1 MENQILSFQ
10 EEVEITRKQVITAE
24 HGVLLVWG
32 WTTLIVA
39 FAVFLSVWS
48 TGNRLWEYLWL
59 AQPVVGGLISLVK
72 GKPRL
77 ISPTSLYKMMT
88 LVSRIMIGTIVIC
101 AAAAF
106 CTVFN
111 VWFFILVILSL
122 WNGVS
127 AYMLDYPR
135 LRISCFGGLAIS
147 FFLLFASET
156 YVVPIFASGIVFTLI
171 VPGYVM
177 RSDYIKQHLL
187 KSYISEL

>member
-39 FAVFLSVWS
+39 FAVFLSVWL

-77 ISPTSLYKMMT
+77 TSPTSLYKMMT

-111 VWFFILVILSL
+111 VWLVILVILSL

-127 AYMLDYPR
+127 AYLLDYPR
-135 LRISCFGGLAIS
+135 LRICCFGGLAFS
-147 FFLLFASET
+147 FVLLFSSET
-156 YVVPIFASGIVFTLI
+156 YVAPKFAAGIVFTLI
-171 VPGYVM
+171 VPGYLM
-177 RSDYIKQHLL
+177 RSDYIKQQLL
-187 KSYISEL
+187 KS